1 MKTTLL
7 FFSILFSFS
16 TFSQLMDGTLV
27 DENRKLTSNSSFT
40 VSDKN
45 EGIVFYELSVNR
57 LGEVTAAKLLTD
69 GTTIISTPTKMKVRS
84 HVMNFTFTAGTYYPA
99 FQNVRVKITV
109 TKE

>member
-7 FFSILFSFS
+7 FFSLLISFS
-16 TFSQLMDGTLV
+16 SFSQIIDGTLV
-27 DENRKLTSNSSFT
+27 DEKRKLTSTSDFS

-57 LGEVTAAKLLTD
+57 LGEVTTAKLLTE
-69 GTTIISTPTKMKVRS
+69 GTTVISTPTKMKVRS
-84 HVMNFTFTAGTYYPA
+84 HVMNFTFTAGTYYPE

>member
-7 FFSILFSFS
+7 FFSLLVSVGSFG
-16 TFSQLMDGTLV
+16 QLMDGTLV
-27 DENRKLTSNSSFT
+27 DENRKLTSTSSFV

-57 LGEVTAAKLLTD
+57 LGEVTAAKLLTE
-69 GTTIISTPTKMKVRS
+69 GTTINSTPTKMKVRS